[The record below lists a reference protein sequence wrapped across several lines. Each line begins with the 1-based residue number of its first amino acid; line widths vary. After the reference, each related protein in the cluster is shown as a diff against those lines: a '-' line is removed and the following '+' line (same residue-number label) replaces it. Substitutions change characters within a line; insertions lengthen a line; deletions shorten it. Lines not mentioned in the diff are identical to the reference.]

1 MEQELRIRL
10 LGGCQ
15 INLDDE
21 PEDGLL
27 AKQEALLAYLAVS
40 RQEHARTAVAALLW
54 GGKSD
59 SDALRNLRV
68 NLATLS
74 PRLKKFLDVGRQTVG
89 LDVNGR
95 YWLDVEAFETCL
107 ARSRQPNGRLN
118 HALLREAIQLYRGDF
133 MAEFD
138 PGDAEE
144 FEEWLAAQRLRLQA
158 QYIQALDALIEH
170 AIDQE
175 VYDEGIDY
183 AQKLLAIEPWREETH
198 QQLMWLL
205 ALDGQFSAAL
215 AQYEACCDM
224 LAEVF
229 GKQPTAETARLYDDI
244 VQMRDQ
250 QGRGSTRPLP
260 PLPEPTA
267 PQIPFQAPRPP
278 DNFLGREMEI
288 DQLWQRMSGK
298 GNGRFPTH
306 RFLISGMG
314 GVGKSS
320 LAQQLAQTLR
330 GEFPDGVLWANAAS
344 GDPMQIAEQWAAAYG
359 YDFSGVADLDNRAAA
374 LRQLLAEKK
383 ALLIFDDLVEAAR
396 IRPLLPTAGECI
408 TLITTRNAHLAAAL
422 DAQPVPLRELTPHN
436 GLKLLTR
443 LIGQERV
450 EAESGEATAVCDH
463 LQNLPLA
470 LTIAG
475 RYLAL
480 RPRRKLADFAERVRD
495 QEQRLQTL
503 QLEDLAV
510 RVSFLISWQALDDTQ
525 KEMFRWLGVFN
536 GRSFTAAAVAAVA
549 QLQPYPTQDRL
560 YALVMLSLLHEEG
573 DNRYRQHPLLAD
585 FAREQLGDDPDAAAR
600 MVSYFLHYADEHQN
614 SHLSL
619 GTEWENLLASVRE
632 AYGQSLWRELIH
644 LTAVLRPT
652 WFARGG
658 YTTAR
663 EAFAWAAEGA
673 KRLEEEPLLASILHD
688 WGQACL
694 EQGAYDEART
704 HLNAAMHI
712 WLEQKEELKWAA
724 TNFLLARIA
733 LYLGNFAEAN
743 GLLASCRQIQ
753 ETHGDETAVAETVYC
768 LACSAYDQGLYAE
781 AEIVGQQALQLQQ
794 TLGMAN
800 ARIRTLRLLATISL
814 QMERDLDQAEN
825 YCLTALSLSRD
836 LGEKGEIALI
846 LDLLATIAAQHHK
859 LEQAE
864 TFAQESLSLLIE
876 MGDRRSQAMLLH
888 QLSRIYG
895 RAEKNQH
902 ALDYSLK
909 SLAICLDLGDQLGSA
924 LVLDYVGGYTA
935 KLGQRL
941 QACEYWQKGLQIAT
955 ALQHKP
961 LVNRFEENLKDCH

>member
-450 EAESGEATAVCDH
+450 EAESGK
-463 LQNLPLA
+463 Q
-470 LTIAG
+470 
-475 RYLAL
+475 
-480 RPRRKLADFAERVRD
+480 RPFVTTCKTSPSPSLS
-495 QEQRLQTL
+495 
-503 QLEDLAV
+503 LAV
-510 RVSFLISWQALDDTQ
+510 IWRCAPAASWPTLPSGCVTRSSGC
-525 KEMFRWLGVFN
+525 KRYSWKIWRCGCRFSSVGRRWTT
-536 GRSFTAAAVAAVA
+536 RK
-549 QLQPYPTQDRL
+549 R
-560 YALVMLSLLHEEG
+560 
-573 DNRYRQHPLLAD
+573 RC
-585 FAREQLGDDPDAAAR
+585 FAGW
-600 MVSYFLHYADEHQN
+600 
-614 SHLSL
+614 
-619 GTEWENLLASVRE
+619 GC
-632 AYGQSLWRELIH
+632 
-644 LTAVLRPT
+644 LTAVPSPPPPSPPSPSYSPT
-652 WFARGG
+652 PPRIASTPSSCSRCCTKKE
-658 YTTAR
+658 TTAT
-663 EAFAWAAEGA
+663 ASTPSSPTSPANS
-673 KRLEEEPLLASILHD
+673 LA
-688 WGQACL
+688 
-694 EQGAYDEART
+694 T
-704 HLNAAMHI
+704 
-712 WLEQKEELKWAA
+712 
-724 TNFLLARIA
+724 TP
-733 LYLGNFAEAN
+733 
-743 GLLASCRQIQ
+743 
-753 ETHGDETAVAETVYC
+753 
-768 LACSAYDQGLYAE
+768 
-781 AEIVGQQALQLQQ
+781 
-794 TLGMAN
+794 
-800 ARIRTLRLLATISL
+800 TLR
-814 QMERDLDQAEN
+814 R
-825 YCLTALSLSRD
+825 
-836 LGEKGEIALI
+836 G
-846 LDLLATIAAQHHK
+846 
-859 LEQAE
+859 
-864 TFAQESLSLLIE
+864 
-876 MGDRRSQAMLLH
+876 
-888 QLSRIYG
+888 
-895 RAEKNQH
+895 
-902 ALDYSLK
+902 
-909 SLAICLDLGDQLGSA
+909 
-924 LVLDYVGGYTA
+924 
-935 KLGQRL
+935 
-941 QACEYWQKGLQIAT
+941 W
-955 ALQHKP
+955 
-961 LVNRFEENLKDCH
+961 